1 MVNILNT
8 YTSLPD
14 GFFWNLF
21 GIIVGLICLVTT
33 IAAFKDKNTPTGMKV
48 ILSIFTALFLF
59 ISIFNII
66 LTPKV
71 TYYEVSITDDMNFK
85 DFNAK
90 YEIVSQRGE
99 IYTVISKEEQ

>member
-1 MVNILNT
+1 MINILNT
-8 YTSLPD
+8 YTSLPN
-14 GFFWNLF
+14 GFAWNLL
-21 GIIVGLICLVTT
+21 GIIVGLICLVVT
-33 IAAFKDKNTPTGMKV
+33 IAAFKDKDTPRGVAV
-48 ILSIFTALFLF
+48 IFSIFTALFLF
-59 ISIFNII
+59 ISTFNII

-99 IYTVISKEEQ
+99 IYTVISKEE

>member
-1 MVNILNT
+1 MINILNT

-14 GFFWNLF
+14 GFVWNFL

-48 ILSIFTALFLF
+48 ILSIFTTLFLF
-59 ISIFNII
+59 ISTFNII
-66 LTPKV
+66 LTPKI
-71 TYYEVSITDDMNFK
+71 TYYEVSITDDMSFK

-90 YEIVSQRGE
+90 YEIVNQRGE
-99 IYTVISKEEQ
+99 IYTVISKEE